1 MHYITVGLLTDPD
14 NYGVGQSPPA
24 TVTGAGHPLHTR
36 RMGLGRVLIVEDETF
51 SRTMMNSS
59 VQALGF
65 DVVGVSSGAGGALDL
80 ARGSAVEVALLDL
93 DLGPGPSGIDVAYA
107 LRDVFPAI
115 GIVFLTSF
123 SDPRLKDPGERPL
136 PVGSRFL
143 VKSRLKDAE
152 DLRQVLLD
160 ARHSPLRTVR
170 LDFDASSLTSL
181 QIEVLRLIA
190 AGESNSQIAE
200 RQAVSEKAIER
211 TVQRVS
217 EALGLTDSS
226 GNRRVLL
233 SRAYAEL
240 TGKALP
246 SS

>member
-1 MHYITVGLLTDPD
+1 
-14 NYGVGQSPPA
+14 
-24 TVTGAGHPLHTR
+24 
-36 RMGLGRVLIVEDETF
+36 MGLGRVLIVEDETF
-51 SRTMMNSS
+51 SRTMLNSS

-65 DVVGVSSGAGGALDL
+65 EVVGVCASAEAALST
-80 ARGSAVEVALLDL
+80 ARENTVEVALLDL

-107 LRDVFPAI
+107 LREVLPVV
-115 GIVFLTSF
+115 GIAFLTSF

-143 VKSRLKDAE
+143 VKSRLKDPE
-152 DLRQVLLD
+152 DLRHVLLD

-170 LDFDASSLTSL
+170 VDFDAAALTSL

-190 AGESNSQIAE
+190 AGESNAQIAE
-200 RQAVSEKAIER
+200 RQGVSEKAIER

-240 TGKALP
+240 TGKSLP
-246 SS
+246 ST